1 MQGKGQKSSDPKVKE
16 GWKLPDVTGLG
27 PFAAQDAINK
37 AVARQAARD
46 NEELAEFFA
55 IQEIREEETKK
66 RILREAEEN
75 GLLDEVVIP
84 GNLVRERARQVG
96 LGEKLRKCELIRFI
110 SVLGPLR
117 QGHEGSRLCEYFSE

>member
-1 MQGKGQKSSDPKVKE
+1 MQGRDKKPSDA
-16 GWKLPDVTGLG
+16 WDYLPDVTGLG

-117 QGHEGSRLCEYFSE
+117 QGHEGSRLCEYFRE